1 MLDKNK
7 LKMEGLKFGRL
18 LQSVYR
24 LAAMFTVDHRA
35 ADSAVRA
42 SYDALNSLAKQVT
55 QLTFGFYDHRV
66 LINNLLTPDRS
77 LRTLESDFSKRG
89 LAAVV
94 FPAGITMGAYRNVLS
109 IICAH
114 PEEIEKHGGVK
125 RFFEEMPIEGVRV
138 IQGQKGTSTMEEA
151 VLEGDPESLLTNQS
165 GGGADAGPGVGLD
178 LLLEAVGLGGG
189 GGPGG
194 GGSGGTGASGG
205 GGTGSVVAG
214 DAGTAGGGFGGGFGS
229 GASQDAGSGKGAGG
243 GSGFGAG
250 AGASGGGPGVTG
262 FGGTAGG
269 GGFGPGSG
277 GPGVPGPGGP
287 GGSGGMGGIGN
298 TGGSPASVRGAY
310 VGGGL
315 GTGSSP
321 YATGTGGGGG
331 GRGVGPGGS
340 GSGGGFGTGGSG
352 EFAGAAAAEAPVAA
366 VPRTTGTG
374 FSADLLPTG
383 GSGGG
388 FARIA
393 AAAATSTPSHVFD
406 LAHKALT
413 RSFTNPQADPI
424 QALNALSRMLEEFKP
439 EVLMPALSSEKQ
451 ATLQG
456 RPAREIAADLMED
469 ATAQWAVGQLAHAKG
484 PNVAL
489 TEEDV
494 VRVLQKSLEATQ
506 GVERMLQKLSRL
518 MQKSDLPPEFYARI
532 QQELRWSGMPSEQK
546 RQALMQIQRY
556 NAQEFKRLLAF
567 VKDEMARNQ
576 FDEVCSLLDHYFAI
590 LELNEHELQPAEL
603 ARAPELLQ
611 VAARIQTREF
621 MQSMATRLSRVLLD
635 EQLRGWYHLHVANC
649 LATVAHSMA
658 PYEDFESIQKIA
670 ADLEQSR
677 TRDPGAHQQCCAEAL
692 GNLVGP
698 RSIERL
704 IELYADKKDASRMVL
719 TIVKLMGKPGIEKVF
734 QRLEEERVA
743 SNRMALIRLIGQAEA
758 RVATEV
764 ARQRLKDQRWYVVRN
779 ACFVLSDLK
788 DPELIGELRD
798 VLKHSDER
806 VQLAAFNALKKAKAA
821 ERSEV
826 LADALPTLKG
836 QVLESALDE
845 LRFWKSPLGV
855 AGLEKFVAGS
865 GVRQLH
871 QEKAMH
877 ALLAV
882 PEDGAMEA
890 LGRILTSK
898 ANPQPIRRMAIKK
911 LGASNSQI
919 AYAALSEVASRV
931 GADPLAAECQKA
943 LEIE

>member
-35 ADSAVRA
+35 ADAAVRA
-42 SYDALNSLAKQVT
+42 SYDALNSLAKQVN

-77 LRTLESDFSKRG
+77 LRNLESDFSKRG

-138 IQGQKGTSTMEEA
+138 IPGQKGTSTMEEA
-151 VLEGDPESLLTNQS
+151 VLEGDPESLLTNQG

-194 GGSGGTGASGG
+194 GGPGGGEGG
-205 GGTGSVVAG
+205 GGGRAGGG
-214 DAGTAGGGFGGGFGS
+214 DAGGAGPGGSGSFGGGAGPGSGERPGVGGFGGGGF
-229 GASQDAGSGKGAGG
+229 AGAGG
-243 GSGFGAG
+243 GVGAG
-250 AGASGGGPGVTG
+250 SGG
-262 FGGTAGG
+262 FAGS
-269 GGFGPGSG
+269 GFGPGFG

-287 GGSGGMGGIGN
+287 GGSGGMGGIG
-298 TGGSPASVRGAY
+298 TASGSAASVSGGY
-310 VGGGL
+310 GGGGL

-321 YATGTGGGGG
+321 YATGTGRGGGG
-331 GRGVGPGGS
+331 L
-340 GSGGGFGTGGSG
+340 GTGGSSG
-352 EFAGAAAAEAPVAA
+352 GAGFGAGAGTAVGAGAAGSAEATPA
-366 VPRTTGTG
+366 TSGTG

-393 AAAATSTPSHVFD
+393 AAAATSTPTHVFD

-413 RSFTNPQADPI
+413 RSFTNPQADPV

-439 EVLMPALSSEKQ
+439 EVLMPALSAEKQ
-451 ATLQG
+451 STLQG

-469 ATAQWAVGQLAHAKG
+469 ATAQWAVGQLAQAKG
-484 PNVAL
+484 PGIVLA
-489 TEEDV
+489 EEDV

-518 MQKSDLPPEFYARI
+518 MQQSDLPPEFYARI
-532 QQELRWSGMPSEQK
+532 QQELRWSGMPSDQK

-556 NAQEFKRLLAF
+556 NAQEFKRLVAL

-576 FDEVCSLLDHYFAI
+576 FDQVCALLDHYFAI
-590 LELNEHELQPAEL
+590 LDLNEQELQPAEL

-611 VAARIQTREF
+611 LAARIQTREF
-621 MQSMATRLSRVLLD
+621 MQSMAARLSRVLLD
-635 EQLRGWYHLHVANC
+635 EQVRGWYHHHTSNC

-677 TRDPGAHQQCCAEAL
+677 SRNPEAHQQCCAEAL

-704 IELYADKKDASRMVL
+704 IELYAEKKDASRMVL

-743 SNRMALIRLIGQAEA
+743 SNRMALIRLICQAEA
-758 RVATEV
+758 RVASEV

-788 DPELIGELRD
+788 DPELISELRD
-798 VLKHSDER
+798 VLKHPDER
-806 VQLAAFNALKKAKAA
+806 VQLAAFNALKKAKAQ

-826 LADALPTLKG
+826 LADALPALKG

-855 AGLEKFVAGS
+855 PGLEKFIAS
-865 GVRQLH
+865 GDARQLH

-890 LGRILTSK
+890 LGRVLVTK
-898 ANPQPIRRMAIKK
+898 NNLQPIRRMAIKK
-911 LGASNSQI
+911 LGASNAQT

-931 GADPLAAECQKA
+931 GADPLATECQKA